1 MGTARAK
8 RTALEQYNAN
18 MGRTRMTI
26 LRKRIDRLERNRPA
40 LDADVPFELIGL
52 APDVAA
58 RFMAAKAQG
67 TFPRS
72 LCDADLHAL
81 VALGDELGV
90 I

>member
-1 MGTARAK
+1 MMLGK
-8 RTALEQYNAN
+8 RLA
-18 MGRTRMTI
+18 
-26 LRKRIDRLERNRPA
+26 RLEAKRPA
-40 LDADVPFELIGL
+40 LGVSPPLDLIGL

-72 LCDADLHAL
+72 LCDTDLEAL
-81 VALGDELGV
+81 VALADEQGA